1 MNKVKFLLIILSAFL
16 LLSCGK
22 QDENESENT
31 GDENGET
38 TEQQTTESK
47 EQPAGESDDTL
58 KEQPKSKTDTGK
70 SSEELRFYSNAKPEA
85 VISPLQASDYI
96 GRVVTVKGFVA
107 EVHRVEKVEYLNFV
121 ERFPENPFS
130 GVIFASRFKDFG
142 DITIYEG
149 KNVELTGR
157 VTVYKGKPQIIM
169 DGKEQRR
176 SFRCLFSFCF
186 WFFLYLFL
194 LFSLLPGYSPPL

>member
-22 QDENESENT
+22 QDENESENA

-169 DGKEQRR
+169 DGKEQIKI
-176 SFRCLFSFCF
+176 LN
-186 WFFLYLFL
+186 
-194 LFSLLPGYSPPL
+194 